1 MPGAWQYGF
10 GGDHSETA
18 TCGHVLSRCFSVTM
32 QKAYCCAVVSGG
44 QTGSALG
51 TEYMLMS
58 SYRDIPVQVCRQ
70 AFRPVAMCRV
80 LVAVVYLMAFVG
92 CHSPES
98 REVVVYTSVDQVYSE
113 PILKEFERR
122 SGIRV
127 RAVYDV
133 EASKTTGLINRIIA
147 ERDNPH
153 CDVFWNSEF
162 AGTIMLKKKGLLQ
175 RYISPSAQD
184 IPEEFID
191 PDHFWTGFS
200 VRAHVLV
207 YNTRM
212 LKGDDVPGSIFELSK
227 PQWKARV
234 ALAYPLFGTTAT
246 FMAVLRV
253 VLGPERAKQY
263 ITSLRDNKVLI
274 VDGNAVARDLVVEGR
289 VPLAF
294 TDTDDVNVAKKAG
307 RPVDMVYPDQQGI
320 GTFLIPSTVALIK
333 GGPHPTEARELV
345 DYLLSKEV
353 ERKLAFMDA
362 GQMPV
367 RDDVER
373 PGWVPDYRSFRTI
386 RVDYSQVADAMP
398 ASLRF
403 CQDVF
408 AR

>member
-1 MPGAWQYGF
+1 MMSFQRVFPVWGF
-10 GGDHSETA
+10 RR
-18 TCGHVLSRCFSVTM
+18 V
-32 QKAYCCAVVSGG
+32 
-44 QTGSALG
+44 
-51 TEYMLMS
+51 
-58 SYRDIPVQVCRQ
+58 
-70 AFRPVAMCRV
+70 FRSMAMCR
-80 LVAVVYLMAFVG
+80 LLLAVICLMALAG

-147 ERDNPH
+147 ERDTPH

-175 RYISPSAQD
+175 RYVSPSAQG
-184 IPEEFID
+184 IPKEFID

-200 VRAHVLV
+200 TRAHVLV
-207 YNTRM
+207 YNTQM
-212 LKGDDVPGSIFELSK
+212 LKGDDVPISVFELSK
-227 PQWKARV
+227 PEWKARV

-246 FMAVLRV
+246 FMAVLHV
-253 VLGPERAKQY
+253 VLGPERARQY
-263 ITSLRDNKVLI
+263 ITSLRDNQVLI

-294 TDTDDVNVAKKAG
+294 TDTDDVNVAKRAG
-307 RPVDMVYPDQQGI
+307 KPVDMIYPDQQGM
-320 GTFLIPSTVALIK
+320 GTFLIPSTVALIN
-333 GGPHPTEARELV
+333 GAPHPAEARELI

-353 ERKLAFMDA
+353 ERELAFMDA

-367 RDDVER
+367 RHDVER
-373 PGWVPDYRSFRTI
+373 PHSVPDYRSFKAI

-398 ASLRF
+398 ASLKF

-408 AR
+408 ARR